1 MEEKQLKI
9 QFAGIISQNQGILH
23 KISSLYC
30 NDPEEKKDLFQEIL
44 YQLWRSYPTFRNESK
59 ISTWIYRV
67 ALNTAITF
75 LRKQK
80 AKPGQ
85 SSFTEIIPDI
95 QDDSEQELLDRQFK
109 LLYKSI
115 EKLDKVEKAIIML
128 YLEGASYEEIADIIG
143 ITSNH
148 VGVKLNRIKAKLK
161 SLINFLD
168 NEN

>member
-80 AKPGQ
+80 ARPGQ
-85 SSFTEIIPDI
+85 DSFTEKIPDI

-109 LLYKSI
+109 LLYTSI
-115 EKLDKVEKAIIML
+115 EKLDKIEKAIIML

-168 NEN
+168 DEN

>member
-1 MEEKQLKI
+1 LEEKQLKI

-30 NDPEEKKDLFQEIL
+30 NDSEEKKDLFQEIL

-75 LRKQK
+75 LRKRK
-80 AKPGQ
+80 ARPGQ
-85 SSFTEIIPDI
+85 NSFTEKIPDI

-109 LLYKSI
+109 LLYTSI

-128 YLEGASYEEIADIIG
+128 YLEGSSYEEIADIIG
-143 ITSNH
+143 ITGNH

>member
-1 MEEKQLKI
+1 MDEKQLKN

-67 ALNTAITF
+67 ALNTAITY
-75 LRKQK
+75 LRKKK
-80 AKPGQ
+80 ARPEQ
-85 SSFTEIIPDI
+85 NTFTENIHDL
-95 QDDSEQELLDRQFK
+95 QDVDEQAVLDRKFR

-115 EKLDKVEKAIIML
+115 EKLEKIEKAIIML
-128 YLEGASYEEIADIIG
+128 YLEESSYEEIADIMG

-148 VGVKLNRIKAKLK
+148 VGVKLNRIKFKLK
-161 SLINFLD
+161 SLINNLE
-168 NEN
+168 NEY

>member
-1 MEEKQLKI
+1 LEEKQLKI

-80 AKPGQ
+80 ARPGQ
-85 SSFTEIIPDI
+85 DSFTEKIPDI

-109 LLYKSI
+109 LLYTSI
-115 EKLDKVEKAIIML
+115 EKLDKIEKAIIML

-168 NEN
+168 DEN

>member
-30 NDPEEKKDLFQEIL
+30 NDPEEKNDLFQEIL

-80 AKPGQ
+80 ARPGQ
-85 SSFTEIIPDI
+85 DSFTEKIPDI

-109 LLYKSI
+109 LLYTSI
-115 EKLDKVEKAIIML
+115 EKLDKIEKAIIML

-168 NEN
+168 DEN

>member
-80 AKPGQ
+80 ARPDQ
-85 SSFTEIIPDI
+85 NNFSESIPDI
-95 QDDSEQELLDRQFK
+95 QDDNEQELLERQFK

-115 EKLDKVEKAIIML
+115 EALDKVEKAIIML
-128 YLEGASYEEIADIIG
+128 YLEGSSYEEISDIIG

-148 VGVKLNRIKAKLK
+148 VGVKLSRIKAKLK
-161 SLINFLD
+161 SLINYLD
-168 NEN
+168 NES

>member
-1 MEEKQLKI
+1 LEEKQLKI

-80 AKPGQ
+80 ARPGQ
-85 SSFTEIIPDI
+85 NSFTEKIPDI

-128 YLEGASYEEIADIIG
+128 YLEGSSYEEIAEIIG

>member
-1 MEEKQLKI
+1 MEEQQLKQ
-9 QFAGIISQNQGILH
+9 QFAGIISRNQGILH

-30 NDPEEKKDLFQEIL
+30 SDHEEKKDLFQEIL
-44 YQLWRSYPTFRNESK
+44 YQLWRSYPSFRNESK

-80 AKPGQ
+80 SKPEQ
-85 SSFTEIIPDI
+85 SSYAEKLPEIA
-95 QDDSEQELLDRQFK
+95 DDDEQEIKDRQFQ

-115 EKLDKVEKAIIML
+115 ETLEKVEKAIIML
-128 YLEGASYEEIADIIG
+128 YLEGSSYEEIGEIIG

-148 VGVKLNRIKAKLK
+148 VGVKLNRIKIKLK
-161 SLINFLD
+161 SLINQLE

>member
-1 MEEKQLKI
+1 LEEKQLKI

-80 AKPGQ
+80 ARPGQ
-85 SSFTEIIPDI
+85 NSFTEKIPDI

-128 YLEGASYEEIADIIG
+128 YLEGSSYEEIADIIG